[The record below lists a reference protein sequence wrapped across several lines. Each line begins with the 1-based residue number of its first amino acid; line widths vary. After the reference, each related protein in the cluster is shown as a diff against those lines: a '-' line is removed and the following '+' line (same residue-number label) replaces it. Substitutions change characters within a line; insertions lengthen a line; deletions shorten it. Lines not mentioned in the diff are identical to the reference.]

1 MLSYDIAAFIRI
13 EMATVVNVIDP
24 TVEGALSLFCGV
36 GGTLQLSSLQRQRS
50 VEPSLS
56 QPLSI

>member
-1 MLSYDIAAFIRI
+1 
-13 EMATVVNVIDP
+13 MAIVVNVIDS
-24 TVEGALSLFCGV
+24 TGEEALSLFCGV

-50 VEPSLS
+50 VEPSFS